1 MNYVTDF
8 ADQAVMLQ
16 VIVVMALTL
25 GVLGWWRG
33 AVAWLL
39 AVGASFATV
48 LVLKL
53 LFVACGPALGVP
65 ALRSPSGHAAAAAI
79 LAGGVAVVMGTSRR
93 RVAAVAGLAALVI
106 GATRLALGLHTTTE
120 VIVGGVLGVAGAVGF
135 ARTAGPEPALRL
147 RWLFVVMMVVT
158 LLLHGH
164 HLNAEAHIRA
174 ATAAL
179 RVCTDA

>member
-1 MNYVTDF
+1 MKRDTRGVT
-8 ADQAVMLQ
+8 ALEYGLIAAV
-16 VIVVMALTL
+16 
-25 GVLGWWRG
+25 
-33 AVAWLL
+33 
-39 AVGASFATV
+39 
-48 LVLKL
+48 
-53 LFVACGPALGVP
+53 
-65 ALRSPSGHAAAAAI
+65 
-79 LAGGVAVVMGTSRR
+79 R

-135 ARTAGPEPALRL
+135 ARTAGPVPALRL

-158 LLLHGH
+158 QLLHGR

-179 RVCTDA
+179 RIWTDGSEHEFP